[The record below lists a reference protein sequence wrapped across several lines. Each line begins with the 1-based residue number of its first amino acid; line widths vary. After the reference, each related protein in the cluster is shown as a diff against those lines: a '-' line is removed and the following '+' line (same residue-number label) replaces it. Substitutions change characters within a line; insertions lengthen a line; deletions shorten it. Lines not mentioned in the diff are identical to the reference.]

1 MQWVYVSLLDGLDEG
16 TTDGAAVGLDEG
28 PTDGAADGIVEGPTD
43 GIVDGPAEKDETTSN
58 LEFLLD
64 CPTL

>member
-1 MQWVYVSLLDGLDEG
+1 MQWVYVSLLD
-16 TTDGAAVGLDEG
+16 GLDEG

-43 GIVDGPAEKDETTSN
+43 GIVGGPAEKDETTSN

-64 CPTL
+64 FPTL